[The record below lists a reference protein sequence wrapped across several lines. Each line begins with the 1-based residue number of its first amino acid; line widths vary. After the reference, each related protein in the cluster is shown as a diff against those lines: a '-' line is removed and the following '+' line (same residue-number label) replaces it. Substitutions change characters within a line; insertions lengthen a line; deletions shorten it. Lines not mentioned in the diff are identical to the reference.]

1 MSRNMLNGA
10 QVIVDYLIQ
19 EKVPQVFGLCGHGNI
34 QFIDALYE
42 RSSDIKTISVHH
54 ESVAGFM
61 ADVYYRVSGR
71 PTATFTSCGPGS
83 ANLPISLANAFLD
96 SVPFLAVTGNVP
108 TSQFNRGAFQEMYRH
123 YQADFPSTVRT
134 MCKKVF
140 QPTRGEMVP
149 LAVRQA
155 WKTMTTGRPGP
166 VVLDVPFDVFME
178 SAAEEA
184 PNAQAWNAN
193 ISSRCGADP
202 EGVVKAVD
210 MLLGA
215 ERPMIIVGQGVR
227 YGGAA
232 DELLKLA
239 ERLQIPVAAS
249 ASGLGAIDC
258 NHPLALGLVARA
270 GHYQANH
277 ATRQADVLLAMGMRF
292 DDRTSSSWI
301 PGYSFTIPPTRLIHV
316 DIDPEEIGR
325 NYPVALGL
333 MADVRTFLRQ
343 VHAELDRRADLTKK
357 ADARKK
363 WLAQID
369 TYRKEWD
376 KFVAPGFSDDTT
388 PINPQRAALEIDKAL
403 PEDAILVSDIGV
415 HHNWLLGFCKPKRPD
430 SLIGSMGFGPMGF
443 GVAGV
448 MGAKFAAPDRPCVSV
463 CGDGAFFMHANVL
476 GTAVEYNLPVVWVVW
491 NNYAYASIRGLQR
504 GYLGG
509 RELATD
515 FHDPN
520 TGQRYNPDFAAM
532 ARSCGVE
539 GVRVDRAGDLGE
551 AIRKGIAANKPY
563 LIDVDIAAD
572 INPVGAGV
580 WELPGLGQSKAG
592 IGTRF
597 SPPDLLRE
605 EIACCLQ
612 ARKSSS
618 SVVPPASVLRP
629 PNWRSAKAPTS
640 SSRRATSSGST
651 RSAEKLN
658 AIAIPADVTSDDSVA
673 ELFRRCGPVDH
684 VVVTAAQLRTGPFKT
699 VAMEDVRATMEGKFW
714 GAWRVAQQADIRP
727 GGSLT
732 LVSGFLSV
740 RPRPNS
746 AIVSAANGALE
757 SLARALALE
766 LAPVRVNAV
775 SPGIID
781 TPIRAAMPEEA
792 RRDMLAKTAA
802 ALPVG
807 RVGAARISHARS
819 SAS

>member
-1 MSRNMLNGA
+1 MSPRNALNGA

-42 RSSDIKTISVHH
+42 RSHDIKTISVHH

-83 ANLPISLANAFLD
+83 ANLPISLGNAFLD
-96 SVPFLAVTGNVP
+96 SVPFMAVTGNVP
-108 TSQFNRGAFQEMYRH
+108 TSQFNRGAFQELYRH
-123 YQADFPSTVRT
+123 YQADFPSTVRSY
-134 MCKKVF
+134 CKKVF

-184 PNAQAWNAN
+184 PNAKAWNGN

-202 EGVVKAVD
+202 DGVVKAVD

-215 ERPMIIVGQGVR
+215 ERPVMLVGQGVR

-249 ASGLGAIDC
+249 ASGLGALDC
-258 NHPLALGLVARA
+258 HHPLALGLVARA

-277 ATRQADVLLAMGMRF
+277 ATRQADVLLALGVRF

-343 VHAELDRRADLTKK
+343 IHAELDRRADLDQR
-357 ADARKK
+357 ADARRK

-369 TYRKEWD
+369 TYRQEWD
-376 KFVAPGFSDDTT
+376 RFVAPGFSDDTT
-388 PINPQRAALEIDKAL
+388 PINPQRAAHEIDKAL

-415 HHNWLLGFCKPKRPD
+415 HHNWLLSFCKPKRPD

-515 FHDPN
+515 FHDPK
-520 TGQRYNPDFAAM
+520 TGERYNPDFAAM

-572 INPVGAGV
+572 INPSGAGV

-592 IGTRF
+592 HRSQIRT
-597 SPPDLLRE
+597 DL
-605 EIACCLQ
+605 
-612 ARKSSS
+612 
-618 SVVPPASVLRP
+618 
-629 PNWRSAKAPTS
+629 
-640 SSRRATSSGST
+640 
-651 RSAEKLN
+651 
-658 AIAIPADVTSDDSVA
+658 
-673 ELFRRCGPVDH
+673 
-684 VVVTAAQLRTGPFKT
+684 TAAQLEASLPSNDKNWIEMEAPSLPDRRGSSREFSMTGNAAEL
-699 VAMEDVRATMEGKFW
+699 VVVGH
-714 GAWRVAQQADIRP
+714 GAA
-727 GGSLT
+727 GL
-732 LVSGFLSV
+732 
-740 RPRPNS
+740 
-746 AIVSAANGALE
+746 
-757 SLARALALE
+757 
-766 LAPVRVNAV
+766 
-775 SPGIID
+775 
-781 TPIRAAMPEEA
+781 
-792 RRDMLAKTAA
+792 AA
-802 ALPVG
+802 ALSAAEQARHRGLHLDITLLEKSREADAGGNTRWSPSYIRMAAPGSARAPGLKTTCSRRRADWPIESYFRTLAEHAVG
-807 RVGAARISHARS
+807 TIGWLAEPRRRVRHAGLLSQRRTAADPAGRRRTDALSSGLAVAARQSG
-819 SAS
+819 